1 MRLSSPPID
10 ELGWLLPD
18 APSFTSPSALVE
30 LHRFRVYPAG
40 LEFSLEARRAPE
52 PPRDQPLPIYPMLAL
67 ADPAQRDRQ
76 IHLRVTVDG
85 EVVATNERSP
95 ARADTDAY
103 ELSGGGTSSD
113 QRADWR
119 FWLSP
124 LPAGET
130 AAIEVAWPSVQVVGS
145 HPLRSAAL
153 HDAARRTRR
162 LW

>member
-1 MRLSSPPID
+1 MRLSFPPLD
-10 ELGWLLPD
+10 QLGWLLPD

-40 LEFSLEARRAPE
+40 LEFSLEARHAPE
-52 PPRDQPLPIYPMLAL
+52 PPRDRPLLLYPMLPD

-76 IHLRVTVDG
+76 IHVRVTIDG
-85 EVVATNERSP
+85 EVVATNERYPP
-95 ARADTDAY
+95 ADGDAY
-103 ELSGGGTSSD
+103 ELSGGGMTSGP
-113 QRADWR
+113 RADWR

-124 LPAGET
+124 LPAGEA

-145 HPLRSAAL
+145 HPLRGAML